1 MLDVQTIV
9 NLEKERR
16 KLLQSRI
23 KWKIISLLKACAIF
37 IPAVFLMR
45 YMASEEGT
53 PLGMPY
59 LLFGLGIALY
69 FTYKLF
75 YEKTYKVKT
84 REFALQ
90 YKALYIAPY
99 VESLGYKYNRFGA
112 VTQEQDILQSG
123 FFGQYANSGGDD
135 LIYGNIDGVDF
146 SFCDIWMSKETID
159 DSFFTLIYEK
169 KEMEIFQ
176 GLFFAA
182 DFHKKIRSDVFILP
196 RQIKLPH
203 GVLESG
209 AKFCNMDNTK
219 FNRSF
224 VVYTKDAV
232 AAAYVLTPAL
242 MEKILFLKMLT
253 KSKIALSFRK
263 SKIYIKIPRGYD
275 SFEPDLSK
283 PIRGDKLAS
292 KIQIDLDAMLQIV
305 KILKL
310 NEKIWTS

>member
-53 PLGMPY
+53 PLGIPY

-123 FFGQYANSGGDD
+123 LFNQYANSGGDD

-159 DSFFTLIYEK
+159 DSFFTLTYEK

-209 AKFCNMDNTK
+209 AKFCNMDNAK

-224 VVYTKDAV
+224 AVYTKDAV

-242 MEKILFLKMLT
+242 MEKILSLKQLV
-253 KSKIALSFRK
+253 KSDISLSFK
-263 SKIYIKIPRGYD
+263 QNKIYIAISRGAD
-275 SFEPDLSK
+275 SFEPSLDQ
-283 PIRGDKLAS
+283 PIHNARIAKDIKA
-292 KIQIDLDAMLQIV
+292 DLDAMLQIV

>member
-1 MLDVQTIV
+1 MLEIQTIV

-45 YMASEEGT
+45 HMASEEGT

-112 VTQEQDILQSG
+112 IALEQDIEHSG
-123 FFGQYANSGGDD
+123 LFGEYANFGGDD
-135 LIYGNIDGVDF
+135 LIFGNIDGVDF
-146 SFCDIWMSKETID
+146 SFGDIWLSKD
-159 DSFFTLIYEK
+159 FDK
-169 KEMEIFQ
+169 KFLVLASKKKYIEPFQ
-176 GLFFAA
+176 GLFFVA
-182 DFHKKIRSDVFILP
+182 DFHKKIGSDVFILP
-196 RQIKLPH
+196 SITKLQTFAS
-203 GVLESG
+203 ESNAWLRKMDN
-209 AKFCNMDNTK
+209 AKFDK
-219 FNRSF
+219 SF
-224 VVYTKDAV
+224 AVYAKDPL

-253 KSKIALSFRK
+253 KSYIELSFRK

-275 SFEPDLSK
+275 SFEPDLNR

-310 NEKIWTS
+310 NEKIWAS

>member
-1 MLDVQTIV
+1 MLEIQNIV

-37 IPAVFLMR
+37 IPLICLMIYKVR
-45 YMASEEGT
+45 GEKISFELLSEI
-53 PLGMPY
+53 
-59 LLFGLGIALY
+59 LFDLIMLY
-69 FTYKLF
+69 FAYRFF

-99 VESLGYKYNRFGA
+99 VENLGYKYNRFGA
-112 VTQEQDILQSG
+112 IALEQDIEHSG
-123 FFGQYANSGGDD
+123 LFGEYANFGGDD
-135 LIYGNIDGVDF
+135 LIFGNIDGVDF
-146 SFCDIWMSKETID
+146 SFGDIWLSKD
-159 DSFFTLIYEK
+159 FDK
-169 KEMEIFQ
+169 KFLVLASKKKYIEPFQ
-176 GLFFAA
+176 GLFFVA
-182 DFHKKIRSDVFILP
+182 DFHKKIGSDVFILP
-196 RQIKLPH
+196 SITKLQTFAS
-203 GVLESG
+203 ESNAWLRKMDN
-209 AKFCNMDNTK
+209 AKFDK
-219 FNRSF
+219 SF
-224 VVYTKDAV
+224 AVYAKDPL

-253 KSKIALSFRK
+253 KSYIELSFRK
-263 SKIYIKIPRGYD
+263 NKIYIKIPRLYD
-275 SFEPDLSK
+275 SFEPDLNR

>member
-1 MLDVQTIV
+1 
-9 NLEKERR
+9 
-16 KLLQSRI
+16 
-23 KWKIISLLKACAIF
+23 
-37 IPAVFLMR
+37 
-45 YMASEEGT
+45 MASQEGT

-59 LLFGLGIALY
+59 LLFGLSIALY

-90 YKALYIAPY
+90 YKALYIMPY
-99 VESLGYKYNRFGA
+99 IESLGYKYNRFGA
-112 VTQEQDILQSG
+112 ATQEQDILQSG
-123 FFGQYANSGGDD
+123 LFNQYANSGGDD

-159 DSFFTLIYEK
+159 DSFFTLTYEK

-182 DFHKKIRSDVFILP
+182 DFHKKIRSDIFILP
-196 RQIKLPH
+196 RKIKLLH

-209 AKFCNMDNTK
+209 AKSCNMDNAK

-224 VVYTKDAV
+224 AVYTKDAV
-232 AAAYVLTPAL
+232 AAAYVLTPVL
-242 MEKILFLKMLT
+242 MEKILFLKTLA

-263 SKIYIKIPRGYD
+263 SKIYIKIPRLYD
-275 SFEPDLSK
+275 SFEPDLNR
-283 PIRGDKLAS
+283 PIRGNKLAS

>member
-37 IPAVFLMR
+37 IPLIFLMIYKAR
-45 YMASEEGT
+45 GEKISFELLSEI
-53 PLGMPY
+53 
-59 LLFGLGIALY
+59 LFALIMLY
-69 FTYKLF
+69 FAYRLF
-75 YEKTYKVKT
+75 YEKTHKVKT

-90 YKALYIAPY
+90 YKALYIMPY
-99 VESLGYKYNRFGA
+99 IESLGYKYNRFGA

-123 FFGQYANSGGDD
+123 LFNQYANSGGDD
-135 LIYGNIDGVDF
+135 LIYGNIDGMDF

-159 DSFFTLIYEK
+159 DSFFTLTYEK

-182 DFHKKIRSDVFILP
+182 DFHKKIRSDIFILP
-196 RQIKLPH
+196 RKIKLPH

-209 AKFCNMDNTK
+209 AKSCNMDNAK
-219 FNRSF
+219 FNRYF
-224 VVYTKDAV
+224 AVYAKDAV
-232 AAAYVLTPAL
+232 AAAYVLTPVL

-263 SKIYIKIPRGYD
+263 SKIYIKIPREYD
-275 SFEPDLSK
+275 SFEPDLNR
-283 PIRGDKLAS
+283 PICGDKLAS
-292 KIQIDLDAMLQIV
+292 KIQADLDAMLQIV
-305 KILKL
+305 KILRL